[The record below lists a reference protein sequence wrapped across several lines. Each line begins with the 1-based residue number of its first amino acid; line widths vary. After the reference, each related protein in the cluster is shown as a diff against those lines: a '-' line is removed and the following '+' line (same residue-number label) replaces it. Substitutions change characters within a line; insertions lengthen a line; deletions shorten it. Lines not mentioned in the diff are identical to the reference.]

1 MTPLNSAPATWQ
13 CPACKTALQLQS
25 STWRCRNGHSFDQA
39 KEGYVNL
46 LLAQHKNSKS
56 PGDNKDMVLAR
67 RAFLQHGYYQA
78 LGQRL
83 AEVLQKNMD
92 TRSVSQPWQFF
103 DAGCG
108 EGYYM
113 GAILAQLKRQGYMV
127 QASGIDISKAAVQQA
142 AKKHKNM
149 QFAVA
154 STFDLPL
161 AANSQHAVMQV
172 FAPASSAQIHR
183 VLVDNGIWLSI
194 NPASDHLFELKSM
207 VYDTPQQHSAE
218 LNIAEGFRLL
228 EHHRLRFVINL
239 DDPEQRHNLLMMT
252 PFYWSISEE
261 KKLRLQQHLQTVTA
275 DFSITVLAKH

>member
-1 MTPLNSAPATWQ
+1 MTTTTFSPANWL
-13 CPACKTALQLQS
+13 CPACKTALHLQS
-25 STWRCRNGHSFDQA
+25 NTWRCGNSHSFDQA

-67 RAFLQHGYYQA
+67 RAFLQNGHYQRLA
-78 LGQRL
+78 QRL
-83 AEVLQKNMD
+83 AELLQQNMD
-92 TRSVSQPWQFF
+92 TRAMVQPWQFF

-113 GAILAQLKRQGYMV
+113 ASIVTQLKSQGLNV

-142 AKKHKNM
+142 AKKYKNM

-161 AANSQHAVMQV
+161 AAESQHAVMQV
-172 FAPASSAQIHR
+172 FAPASSAQIRR
-183 VLVDNGIWLSI
+183 VLTDKGIWLSI

-207 VYDTPQQHSAE
+207 VYDTPQQHSADV
-218 LNIAEGFRLL
+218 NIPEGFRLL
-228 EHHRLRFVINL
+228 EQQNLRFVINL
-239 DDPEQRHNLLMMT
+239 EEPEQRHNLLLMT
-252 PFYWSISEE
+252 PFYWSISAE
-261 KKLRLQQHLQTVTA
+261 KKQHLAQHLQTVTA
-275 DFSITVLAKH
+275 DFSITVLEKR